1 MQVISQVRLS
11 TFDGGKTFN
20 GEVKIGDTF
29 VNLTADALRALL
41 AEHKR
46 IGGTVRKFPSR
57 SVVIKNADRAARYGR
72 KAGEAITVTDYAT
85 DRMRF
90 DITIGDNIAD
100 DPKNITLV
108 NDFSVS
114 ADSLDLGEVK
124 EVQAKPKTAPVS
136 SQTAEADELG

>member
-1 MQVISQVRLS
+1 MQIISQVRLS

-20 GEVKIGDTF
+20 GEIKIGDTF
-29 VNLTADALRALL
+29 VNLTSDALRTLL

-46 IGGTVRKFPSR
+46 IGGTVRKFQPR
-57 SVVIKNADRAARYGR
+57 SVVIKNAERAARYGR

-90 DITIGDNIAD
+90 DVTIGDGIAD
-100 DPKNITLV
+100 DPRNVTLV

-124 EVQAKPKTAPVS
+124 EVQAKPKTASVP

>member
-20 GEVKIGDTF
+20 GEIKIGDTF

-46 IGGTVRKFPSR
+46 LGGTVRKFQPR
-57 SVVIKNADRAARYGR
+57 SVVIKNAERAARYGR

-100 DPKNITLV
+100 APKSVALV

-124 EVQAKPKTAPVS
+124 EVQAKPKTVETA
-136 SQTAEADELG
+136 QTTEADELS

>member
-1 MQVISQVRLS
+1 MQIISQVRLS

-46 IGGTVRKFPSR
+46 LGGTVRKFPSR

-100 DPKNITLV
+100 APKNIALV

-124 EVQAKPKTAPVS
+124 EVQAKPKAAETA
-136 SQTAEADELG
+136 QTTEADELG

>member
-1 MQVISQVRLS
+1 MQIISQVRLS

-20 GEVKIGDTF
+20 GEVRIGDTF
-29 VNLTADALRALL
+29 VNLTADALRTLL

-46 IGGTVRKFPSR
+46 LGGTVRKFQPR
-57 SVVIKNADRAARYGR
+57 SVVIKNAERAARYGR

-85 DRMRF
+85 DRMCF
-90 DITIGDNIAD
+90 DITIGDGIANL
-100 DPKNITLV
+100 PKNITII

-124 EVQAKPKTAPVS
+124 EVQAKPKTAETA
-136 SQTAEADELG
+136 QTTEADELG

>member
-1 MQVISQVRLS
+1 MQIISQVRFS

-20 GEVKIGDTF
+20 GEVRIGNDF
-29 VNLTADALRALL
+29 VNLTADALRTLL
-41 AEHKR
+41 VEHKR
-46 IGGTVRKFPSR
+46 LGGTVRKFQPR
-57 SVVIKNADRAARYGR
+57 SVVIKNAERAARYGR
-72 KAGEAITVTDYAT
+72 KAGEEITVTDYAT

-90 DITIGDNIAD
+90 DITVGENTAD
-100 DPKNITLV
+100 DPKSIVIV

>member
-1 MQVISQVRLS
+1 MQIISQVRLS

-29 VNLTADALRALL
+29 VNLTADALRVLL

-46 IGGTVRKFPSR
+46 LGGTVRKFQPR

-72 KAGEAITVTDYAT
+72 KVGEKVTVTDYAT
-85 DRMRF
+85 DTMSF
-90 DITIGDNIAD
+90 DITIGEGIAD
-100 DPKNITLV
+100 APKNIALA

-124 EVQAKPKTAPVS
+124 EVQAKPKTAETA
-136 SQTAEADELG
+136 QTTEADELG